1 MRGNVNPTPVTVSI
15 TRLVKPGCEADFE
28 RALHDFVQRSLALPG
43 QHGVH
48 IMRPAPGSGS
58 REYGIVRK
66 FASREALAQFH
77 ISPEYRAWSRLATEL
92 TEGEA
97 RAEELT
103 GLESWFTLPGA
114 ALRPLP
120 KWKMAIATYLGVL
133 PVVMVLSLTIGRLI
147 GSWGFILSNVVFNA
161 CVVAGLTWIVMPLI
175 TRALHRWL
183 HPEQEGNV
191 TK

>member
-1 MRGNVNPTPVTVSI
+1 MNATPVTVSI
-15 TRLVKPGCEADFE
+15 TRIVKPGCEADFE

-66 FASREALAQFH
+66 FTSREALASFR
-77 ISPEYRAWSRLATEL
+77 ISAEYLAWSQLAAEL
-92 TEGEA
+92 TEGEV

-133 PVVMVLSLTIGRLI
+133 PVVMVLSLTIGPLI
-147 GSWGFILSNVVFNA
+147 GSWGFILSNAVFNA
-161 CVVAGLTWIVMPLI
+161 CVVASLTWLVMPLI
-175 TRALHRWL
+175 TRVLHRWL
-183 HPEQEGNV
+183 HSEQEENV

>member
-1 MRGNVNPTPVTVSI
+1 
-15 TRLVKPGCEADFE
+15 
-28 RALHDFVQRSLALPG
+28 
-43 QHGVH
+43 
-48 IMRPAPGSGS
+48 MRPAPGSGS

-66 FASREALAQFH
+66 FTSREALASFR
-77 ISPEYRAWSRLATEL
+77 ISAEYLAWSQLAAEL
-92 TEGEA
+92 TEGEV

-133 PVVMVLSLTIGRLI
+133 PVVMVLSLTIGPLI
-147 GSWGFILSNVVFNA
+147 GSWGFILSNAVFNA
-161 CVVAGLTWIVMPLI
+161 CVVASLTWLVMPLI
-175 TRALHRWL
+175 TRVLHRWL
-183 HPEQEGNV
+183 HSEQEENV

>member
-1 MRGNVNPTPVTVSI
+1 MVNVNCTPVTVSI
-15 TRLVKPGCEADFE
+15 TRIVKPGCEADFE

-66 FASREALAQFH
+66 FASREELEEFRL
-77 ISPEYRAWSRLATEL
+77 SPEYLTWNHLAAEL
-92 TEGEA
+92 TEGQG

-120 KWKMAIATYLGVL
+120 QWKMAIATYLGVL

-147 GSWGFILSNVVFNA
+147 GSWGFFLSNVVFNA
-161 CVVAGLTWIVMPLI
+161 CVVACLTWLVMPLI
-175 TRALHRWL
+175 TRALHDWL
-183 HPEQEGNV
+183 QPAEKENV